1 MTCNQ
6 TENDIRVGLNDT
18 FIIEDGGVVSQLELD
33 GLTLVNIMPDTG
45 KTPLISNNDG
55 TYNID
60 KGLDEGIILDTG
72 KMLSGTLYGETMI
85 NILNDE
91 DKVNEVF
98 TFYTAESNVKTLSY
112 INFAEPA
119 KISTGEVRGFTF
131 ENKVPMYGQ
140 SEQVTIT
147 GTVNVA
153 DLIDNSAN
161 GVCALDNQYKKPKKL
176 FFVATM
182 VEVTE

>member
-1 MTCNQ
+1 
-6 TENDIRVGLNDT
+6 
-18 FIIEDGGVVSQLELD
+18 
-33 GLTLVNIMPDTG
+33 
-45 KTPLISNNDG
+45 
-55 TYNID
+55 
-60 KGLDEGIILDTG
+60 
-72 KMLSGTLYGETMI
+72 MI

-119 KISTGEVRGFTF
+119 KISTGEVRGYTF